1 MKKNKLDGGY
11 SIDFELFGL
20 VCNKKEYT
28 LAWHLNQEMEINLVK
43 QDDVKIEY
51 ADKTSILISNYL
63 YETEYVLF
71 ELLQNKL
78 VGSGNIKYKL
88 LMPELKQFDY
98 LLKFKD
104 LTGEIT
110 SENVSAIIK
119 GIPIIE
125 YAMRLNFDNLKSREN
140 LLY

>member
-11 SIDFELFGL
+11 AIDFELFGL
-20 VCNKKEYT
+20 VCNKKEYK
-28 LAWHLNQEMEINLVK
+28 LAWHLNEVMGISLTK
-43 QDDVKIEY
+43 QDDIKIEY
-51 ADKTSILISNYL
+51 ADNTSILISNYL
-63 YETEYVLF
+63 YETDYLVM

-78 VGSGNIKYKL
+78 IGSGNLSKQL

-104 LTGEIT
+104 DTEELT
-110 SENVSAIIK
+110 SENVNAIIK
-119 GIPIIE
+119 EIPIVE
-125 YAMRLNFDNLKSREN
+125 YAMRLNFETLKSKEN

>member
-11 SIDFELFGL
+11 SLDFDLFGL

-28 LAWHLNQEMEINLVK
+28 LAWHLNQQLDISLVK
-43 QDDVKIEY
+43 QDDIRIEY
-51 ADKTSILISNYL
+51 ADRTAILISNYL
-63 YETEYVLF
+63 FETEYVLF

-78 VGSGNIKYKL
+78 VGSGNSKLKL

-98 LLKFKD
+98 LLKFRD
-104 LTGEIT
+104 MTDELT
-110 SENVSAIIK
+110 SENVNAIIK
-119 GIPIIE
+119 QIPIIE
-125 YAMRLNFDNLKSREN
+125 YAMRLNFDNLKSKEN